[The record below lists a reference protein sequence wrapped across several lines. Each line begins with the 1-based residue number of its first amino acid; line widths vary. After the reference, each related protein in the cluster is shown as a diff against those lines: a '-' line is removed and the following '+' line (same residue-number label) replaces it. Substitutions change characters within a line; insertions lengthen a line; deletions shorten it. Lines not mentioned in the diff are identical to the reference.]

1 MRNSKKANLLI
12 KFLEKEFK
20 LDNSNYNS
28 TISLIKLII
37 IKERLRFLLQLVKEK
52 KINNN
57 KMKLEFNG

>member
-1 MRNSKKANLLI
+1 MRNSKKANFF
-12 KFLEKEFK
+12 KFQKKNLK

-37 IKERLRFLLQLVKEK
+37 VKERLRFLLSMVKEK

-57 KMKLEFNG
+57 KMVLEFNG